1 MNKESTINKQLLIF
15 TDLDGTLLDHDT
27 YSFAPAAAALNRIA
41 RLGIPLVIN
50 SSKTAAEI
58 TAIQNQLNICQP
70 FISEN
75 GAAVY
80 TPVSPALPATET
92 EWRQQHFAE
101 PRESVLATI
110 NILRREKNYAFIG
123 FADCDPAGIA
133 DLTGLSLEQANLA
146 GERAYSEPLTWQG
159 SNEALKDF
167 LQQLDERQLGAQ
179 QGGRFLTVM
188 SKTANKAEAMAW
200 LCEQYA
206 DGRPQLTIA
215 LGDSPNDEL
224 MLDNAN
230 IAVVIQSKRSMDIN
244 VTKPELVIRTDLAG
258 PAGWQSAM
266 DQVLADFD
274 E

>member
-1 MNKESTINKQLLIF
+1 MNTVSTDNKQLLIF

-27 YSFAPAAAALNRIA
+27 YSFAPAAVALSHIA
-41 RLGIPLVIN
+41 QRGIPLIIN

-58 TAIQNQLNICQP
+58 IAIQSELNICQP

-80 TPVSPALPATET
+80 KPVSPALSATET
-92 EWRQQHFAE
+92 EWRQQHFAKL
-101 PRESVLATI
+101 RESVLSTI
-110 NILRREKNYAFIG
+110 EKLRRENGYAFIG

-133 DLTGLSLEQANLA
+133 DLTGLSFEQAKLA
-146 GERAYSEPLTWQG
+146 GDRAYSEPLTWQG
-159 SNEALKDF
+159 SSEELTDF
-167 LQQLDERQLGAQ
+167 LKQLDQEQLGAQ

-200 LCEQYA
+200 LSEQYS

-224 MLDNAN
+224 MLDNAD
-230 IAVVIQSKRSMDIN
+230 IAVVIKSKRSADIM
-244 VTKPELVIRTDLAG
+244 VTKPDLVIRTELAG
-258 PAGWQSAM
+258 PSGWQHAM
-266 DQVLADFD
+266 NQLLADFD
-274 E
+274 